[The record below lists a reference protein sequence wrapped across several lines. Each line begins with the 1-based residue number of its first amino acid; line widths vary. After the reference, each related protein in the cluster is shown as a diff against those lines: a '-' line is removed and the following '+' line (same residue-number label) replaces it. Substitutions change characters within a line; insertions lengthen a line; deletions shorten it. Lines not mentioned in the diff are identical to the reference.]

1 MSKKQQREDMK
12 KAREMYQNKEFGE
25 ALKIYD
31 QLWPIDKALF
41 YAEDIYRY
49 CVCLRKSR
57 KSSEALPI
65 ARELSSMKPL
75 DTRYKNLLGWILYD
89 RTFHEKSTSGEETTA
104 AAEEI
109 LSITRQQP
117 QSPYELTVIK
127 MLEKLT
133 AKVPIPGVEI
143 DRWLNRIDPSL
154 LDTASYDFDLGKGR
168 TVRRPSNAEA
178 WYLSSAILHFFNQN
192 YRDCIAT
199 CDTILAL
206 IDEKIPNADKAPFLW
221 YRGLSNKK
229 QGNIAE
235 ALEEFLEVKK
245 STSDY
250 SIYYEIANA
259 LFSLGDEPRS
269 LKYAVKA
276 VLSSTEISRQYEA
289 YLLLAN
295 IYQNTGSLEMERK
308 CLLLYRL
315 VSEEQKNAIAV
326 KVAERI
332 ATLSVPV
339 MLTKDQLYRELE
351 MLWVLSCKKIMYRK
365 EGTVKK
371 IFTQKRG
378 TVIDSDGKEYTFGS
392 RAVQGSP
399 TLLKPGNPVSIY
411 IDPEDVSMTKQRAEA
426 YLVIPKP

>member
-1 MSKKQQREDMK
+1 
-12 KAREMYQNKEFGE
+12 
-25 ALKIYD
+25 
-31 QLWPIDKALF
+31 
-41 YAEDIYRY
+41 
-49 CVCLRKSR
+49 
-57 KSSEALPI
+57 
-65 ARELSSMKPL
+65 
-75 DTRYKNLLGWILYD
+75 
-89 RTFHEKSTSGEETTA
+89 
-104 AAEEI
+104 
-109 LSITRQQP
+109 
-117 QSPYELTVIK
+117 